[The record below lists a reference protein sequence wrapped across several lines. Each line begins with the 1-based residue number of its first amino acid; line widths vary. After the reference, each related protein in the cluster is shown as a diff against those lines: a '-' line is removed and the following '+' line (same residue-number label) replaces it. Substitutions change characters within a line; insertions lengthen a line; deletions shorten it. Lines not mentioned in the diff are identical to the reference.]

1 MLKLMLARHGE
12 TAWNR
17 DKKIQGG
24 ASDTELAEKG
34 IEQARRLGLALKD
47 VKLTA
52 IYSSPLKRALE
63 TARAAARYHGIEV
76 QVAPELCEI
85 MVGSLDGQRATDM
98 RQSLSQYIMEQAN
111 GDFLKLPGG
120 GESLTD
126 LDGRVSVALD
136 RILAAHH
143 DGTVLIVAHHFV
155 LASVLCRLM
164 SMPVGH
170 IGRFRMDL
178 GSISVVTMS
187 DGKTC
192 LLSFSDTCHL
202 SQ

>member
-1 MLKLMLARHGE
+1 MLKLMLVRHGE

-24 ASDTELAEKG
+24 DSDTELAERG
-34 IEQARRLGLALKD
+34 IEQARSLGLVLKD

-63 TARAAARYHGIEV
+63 TARATARYHGLEV
-76 QVAPELCEI
+76 EVAPELCEL
-85 MVGSLDGQRATDM
+85 MCGSLEGQRATDM
-98 RQSLSQYIMEQAN
+98 RQSLSQYIVQQSN

-136 RILAAHH
+136 RILAIHQ
-143 DGTVLIVAHHFV
+143 DGTVLVVAHHFV

-178 GSISVVTMS
+178 GSISVVAMS
-187 DGKTC
+187 DGKAC